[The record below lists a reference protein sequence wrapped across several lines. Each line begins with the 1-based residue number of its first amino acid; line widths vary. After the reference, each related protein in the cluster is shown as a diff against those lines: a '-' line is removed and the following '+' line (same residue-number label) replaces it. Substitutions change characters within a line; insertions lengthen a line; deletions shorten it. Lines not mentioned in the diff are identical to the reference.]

1 MPRPKVLPENRQRAP
16 QACLPC
22 KSSKKRCDSQW
33 PCASCVKR
41 DCPGACVYQQSRKR
55 RRTEASIQSDATPA
69 TATAV
74 RITPREDSQEAD
86 VAFVDTSTHSTENQN
101 ADDYADSSTDHAGE
115 RRMSQ
120 TTHTSQST
128 PQAIRSRML
137 LSSKG
142 EKMYIG
148 DFASISFLH
157 LLRQILKHQMG
168 PSQFTENNRRN
179 TMLEA
184 DMRHETIDNFE
195 EDLEQR
201 RILIDYFY
209 IATSGILDLYSK
221 EEVERI
227 LTGQSSE
234 DEQAAVH
241 LMIAIGGQCKGQSSL
256 DLAYGFKY
264 FELGQK
270 VALKG
275 MLEDPSL
282 YMVKLFLLMGFY
294 VLGACR
300 RNTAFMYLGVASRAA
315 WALGLHV
322 EEQYEPLDLIQAD
335 RLRTW
340 KSLRVI
346 DLIVNAILG
355 RPCALPV
362 MDLTSIDS
370 SQGHGKVSLDAI
382 FEACC
387 TIDKVARD
395 LGSGRGLNPK
405 SAECYLQQLEEW
417 SNCLPNGLRKFTR
430 SDSQGLTSND
440 RELIIGNIHVACVYY
455 FAVILVTRPFL
466 ISHLTS
472 HLSGQSPPEGTSTG
486 TDKRLAQVCI
496 DSAVYMAQMC
506 AEALDSEALIANMCL
521 LKAWI
526 FAAGLVLGFS
536 IFAQG
541 EANFD
546 IEDAFNEARKVLQF
560 LARLSPQAEHYYEI
574 LSNFSEA
581 IGKHRQ
587 QLAHQKRRVK
597 KKYVSQIFTME
608 THDGPSSWSQP
619 HHVDSVPADHP
630 TGTASEAAS
639 VDPNLWDE
647 ETWASIQLP
656 LDFDYGELATQITE
670 CFHRVDT
677 RGVSHDFTPSNEHA

>member
-55 RRTEASIQSDATPA
+55 RRTDASSAQSLGGET
-69 TATAV
+69 TVTQIGAV
-74 RITPREDSQEAD
+74 APPREDSQDAD
-86 VAFVDTSTHSTENQN
+86 VAFAETSTHSTENT
-101 ADDYADSSTDHAGE
+101 DDYADSSTDHAGD

-157 LLRQILKHQMG
+157 LLRQILKQQMG
-168 PSQFTENNRRN
+168 PSQFTENKRRH

-184 DMRHETIDNFE
+184 EMRHETIDNFE
-195 EDLEQR
+195 EDLEQKKS
-201 RILIDYFY
+201 LIDYY
-209 IATSGILDLYSK
+209 HIATSGILDLYSK
-221 EEVERI
+221 EEVERF
-227 LTGQSSE
+227 LGGQCSD

-241 LMIAIGGQCKGQSSL
+241 LMIAIGGQCKGQGSL
-256 DLAYGFKY
+256 DLAYAFKY
-264 FELGQK
+264 FELGRK
-270 VALKG
+270 EALKG

-282 YMVKLFLLMGFY
+282 CMVKLFLLMAFY
-294 VLGACR
+294 ALGACR

-315 WALGLHV
+315 FALGLHV
-322 EEQYEPLDLIQAD
+322 EEQYEPFDQIQSD
-335 RLRTW
+335 RLRAW
-340 KSLRVI
+340 KSLRVLE
-346 DLIVNAILG
+346 LIVNTILG
-355 RPCALPV
+355 RPCAMPV
-362 MDLTSIDS
+362 MELVSIDS
-370 SQGHGKVSLDAI
+370 SQGSGKVSLDAT

-387 TIDKVARD
+387 TIDRVARD
-395 LGSGRGLNPK
+395 LGSGRGLNPA
-405 SAECYLQQLEEW
+405 SAEQYLQQLEEW

-430 SDSQGLTSND
+430 SDSQGLTPAD

-506 AEALDSEALIANMCL
+506 SEVLESKALIGNMCL

-536 IFAQG
+536 IFAQSD
-541 EANFD
+541 ANFD

-560 LARLSPQAEHYYEI
+560 LARLSPQAEHYFEI

-587 QLAHQKRRVK
+587 QLAHQKRRSSR
-597 KKYVSQIFTME
+597 YVSQIFTME
-608 THDGPSSWSQP
+608 THDNTASCRQP
-619 HHVDSVPADHP
+619 HHHYHVEPAPVAHS
-630 TGTASEAAS
+630 TGTASDGAS
-639 VDPNLWDE
+639 TIDPSLWDE
-647 ETWASIQLP
+647 DMLASIQLP
-656 LDFDYGELATQITE
+656 LDFDYGDLATQITE
-670 CFHRVDT
+670 CFQFDT
-677 RGVSHDFTPSNEHA
+677 GIFDMQ